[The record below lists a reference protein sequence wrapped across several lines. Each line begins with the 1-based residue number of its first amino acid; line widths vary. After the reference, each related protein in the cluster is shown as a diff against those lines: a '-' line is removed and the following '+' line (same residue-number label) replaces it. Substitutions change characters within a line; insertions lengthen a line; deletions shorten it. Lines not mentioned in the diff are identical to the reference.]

1 MREKERLKAEEK
13 ALEKEM
19 KERIAE
25 RDRMIKKI
33 ANDISSFIKRRN
45 YAEAKFR
52 T

>member
-25 RDRMIKKI
+25 RDRMIKK
-33 ANDISSFIKRRN
+33 NSK
-45 YAEAKFR
+45 
-52 T
+52 